1 MRNRREIKIKNV
13 TVGGGNQLVFI
24 GGPCVIEG
32 RDVILSIAEKLKNIT
47 STVNI
52 PFIFKSSYDK
62 ANRSSLKSFRGPGIE
77 EGLRI
82 LEEVKREFDVPILS
96 DVHTSSEVSSAKEVL
111 DVLQIPAFLCRQ
123 TDFIMS
129 VAGAGLP
136 VNVKKGQFLAPWDM
150 KTIIEKIEFVGCK
163 SIMLTERGTTFGY
176 NNLVTDMRSLVIMGE
191 FGCPVIFD
199 VTHSLQ
205 LPGGMGET
213 SGGESSFI
221 PAFARA
227 GTAVGVDGIFLE
239 VHPNPEKALCDG
251 PNSLKL
257 DFLFDLLRVT
267 LEIDNLVRGN

>member
-1 MRNRREIKIKNV
+1 M
-13 TVGGGNQLVFI
+13 
-24 GGPCVIEG
+24 
-32 RDVILSIAEKLKNIT
+32 
-47 STVNI
+47 
-52 PFIFKSSYDK
+52 
-62 ANRSSLKSFRGPGIE
+62 
-77 EGLRI
+77 
-82 LEEVKREFDVPILS
+82 
-96 DVHTSSEVSSAKEVL
+96 
-111 DVLQIPAFLCRQ
+111 
-123 TDFIMS
+123 
-129 VAGAGLP
+129 
-136 VNVKKGQFLAPWDM
+136 
-150 KTIIEKIEFVGCK
+150 
-163 SIMLTERGTTFGY
+163 
-176 NNLVTDMRSLVIMGE
+176 VIMGE